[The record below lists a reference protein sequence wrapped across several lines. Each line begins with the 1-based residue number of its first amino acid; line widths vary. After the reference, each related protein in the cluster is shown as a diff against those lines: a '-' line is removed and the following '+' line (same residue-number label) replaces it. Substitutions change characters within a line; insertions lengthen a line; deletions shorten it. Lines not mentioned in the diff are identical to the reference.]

1 MRNKFQPENFQIKIC
16 LIVMMFVCVQK
27 GLPNIFQQPPHGRPV
42 IKNNN
47 SVKGRAL
54 LIGINKY
61 KDPRLNIPGCVEDA
75 NETAAFIKSKYGFK
89 DEEIKILI
97 NQDATAA
104 NIVKSFEDWLIKGTK
119 PGERVFFLYSGH
131 GSQLP
136 DDNSDEAD
144 KLDETIIPYD
154 TVPTTGANEI
164 RDDKFEALITQLSGR
179 MAVLLFDSCHSG
191 DISRGTASGFSEYP
205 NGGGA
210 RYVPN
215 PKEFQSL
222 YADSNGGYSVRGADG
237 SRGNNSEPF
246 VDPGHVGEMS
256 GVVVFSAASPTQV
269 AWPIRI
275 NGGARG
281 ALCYLFTS
289 QGDEN
294 LSLQKLQTK
303 ITSGM
308 AGLLQQK
315 KIQAPQDPQFEVIS
329 SISLD
334 DQPLF
339 SSPENIPEIAL
350 ANPQSSIKIT
360 LKTNQNKTTYRLG
373 EKISYE
379 IQSDTDGYLYLLVF
393 SSGGV
398 ATCLLPNSQDRNNQI
413 KAGKFQFPRKGYEF
427 EAQEPIGRDIVVAL
441 VSKTKLNL
449 GEKEDYKWEEVF
461 QSINLNRFSEF
472 IKGHGGKAFRTVVN
486 EAPESVRAW
495 QSASLIVETRN

>member
-1 MRNKFQPENFQIKIC
+1 MGNKSKPENYHISGVIW
-16 LIVMMFVCVQK
+16 LIVMMFLFVQNVVPK
-27 GLPNIFQQPPHGRPV
+27 PSQGRTV
-42 IKNNN
+42 IKNNHAI
-47 SVKGRAL
+47 KGRVL
-54 LIGINKY
+54 LIGINRY
-61 KDPRLNIPGCVEDA
+61 KDSRLNIPGCVEDA
-75 NETAAFIKSKYGFK
+75 NETANFIKKKYGFK
-89 DEEIKILI
+89 DEEIKILT
-97 NQDATAA
+97 NQDATSS
-104 NIVKSFEDWLIKGTK
+104 NIVKSFEDWLIKGTE

-136 DDNSDEAD
+136 DDNGDEAD

-164 RDDKFEALITQLSGR
+164 RDDKFEELITQLSGR

-191 DISRGTASGFSEYP
+191 DISRGTVSGFSEYP

-210 RYVPN
+210 RFLPN

-222 YADSNGGYSVRGADG
+222 YGSLNGGYSVRGADG
-237 SRGNNSEPF
+237 SRGDKSEPF
-246 VDPGHVGEMS
+246 VDPDQVGVMS
-256 GVVVFSAASPTQV
+256 GVVVISAASPRQV

-275 NGGARG
+275 NGGTRG
-281 ALCYLFTS
+281 ALSYLFTS

-294 LSLQKLQTK
+294 ISLQKLREK
-303 ITSGM
+303 LTSGM
-308 AGLLQQK
+308 VNLYQQK

-339 SSPENIPEIAL
+339 LGPENIPEIAL
-350 ANPQSSIKIT
+350 ANPQSSIKIK
-360 LKTNQNKTTYRLG
+360 LKTIQNKTAYWLG

-379 IQSDTDGYLYLLVF
+379 IQSNTDGYLYLLVF
-393 SSGGV
+393 SSGGI
-398 ATCLLPNSQDRNNQI
+398 ATCLLPNSHDRNNQI
-413 KAGKFQFPRKGYEF
+413 QSGKFKFPRKGYEF
-427 EAQEPIGRDIVVAL
+427 IAQEPIGRDIVVAL

-472 IKGHGGKAFRTVVN
+472 IKGHGGKAIRTVVN
-486 EAPESVRAW
+486 EAPDRVRAW
-495 QSASLIVETRN
+495 QSASLIVETQK